1 MEIIRKRK
9 KLSKKRL
16 DLQHKESSKSGL
28 EDFDAEI
35 LRLWIEKAPMLV
47 ENIRKIGLPKKGEQL
62 RFITTKSFNAMALV
76 DFILQNEKIEESF
89 FCVYSIDYDSGAL
102 LSMMADQG
110 KLGKCTFLIS
120 NLRNSA
126 YRKKE
131 KIIRDKFIGNK
142 NIRLIFCGSHA
153 KMMGFKTASNHYV
166 IETSANFANNS
177 RIEQYMFENCE
188 QTYNF
193 HMGWLNTIE
202 QIARAKELAVFD
214 YDGQRIKGENKF
226 KEYGEKQI
234 TGQC

>member
-1 MEIIRKRK
+1 M
-9 KLSKKRL
+9 
-16 DLQHKESSKSGL
+16 DLQAKENSKSGV
-28 EDFDAEI
+28 EDLDTEI
-35 LRLWIEKAPMLV
+35 MRLWIERAPMLV
-47 ENIRKIGLPKKGEQL
+47 DNIHKIGLPRKNEQL

-102 LSMMADQG
+102 LAMMADQG

-131 KIIRDKFIGNK
+131 KIVRDKFIENK

-153 KMMGFKTASNHYV
+153 KMMGFKTAVNYYV
-166 IETSANFANNS
+166 VETSANFANNS

-188 QTYNF
+188 QTYKF
-193 HMGWLNTIE
+193 HMGWLDRIE
-202 QIARAKELAVFD
+202 QIATAKELAV
-214 YDGQRIKGENKF
+214 YNYNGEKIKGENKF
-226 KEYGEKQI
+226 KEYGEK
-234 TGQC
+234 